1 MKNRK
6 THNHFIFLVIGGL
19 IGLVLAGYGIF
30 EKTSDFNFQ
39 NQDAIALVN
48 DVPIKNESYL
58 RALDRYS
65 SDSKNKMD
73 DEDRAWVLQRLIEEE
88 LLVQYAYKNG
98 FLEADDLLRK
108 SIVRSVVDSIVEQ
121 ALSVVPAKQDLL
133 KFYEANRQTFAI
145 DDKYRVVILSSQ
157 NRSDIDEGKVI
168 WQSNYDLTLLRQTF
182 KRIDRLDIPTGFI
195 SKIRLGT
202 LIGPLLRD
210 KVLSL
215 EVGETS
221 ETLKTIYGYSI
232 VTLVDKK
239 DRVIPEFKEISEI
252 VLQEYKRQQR
262 EEILEEL
269 LKDLKRQSDIKINE
283 GFTN

>member
-1 MKNRK
+1 MSNQSKLLLLASIIGTFLAIYSIMETNKNFSSLPD
-6 THNHFIFLVIGGL
+6 NI
-19 IGLVLAGYGIF
+19 
-30 EKTSDFNFQ
+30 
-39 NQDAIALVN
+39 IATVN
-48 DVPIKNESYL
+48 DKIIPSDKYQTIINLIQNDKRDEL
-58 RALDRYS
+58 TKADREMALDRI
-65 SDSKNKMD
+65 
-73 DEDRAWVLQRLIEEE
+73 IEEE

-121 ALSVVPAKQDLL
+121 ALSVVPAEEDLL
-133 KFYEANRQTFAI
+133 KFYETNRQTFAI
-145 DDKYRVVILSSQ
+145 DEKYRVVILSSKNQ
-157 NRSDIDEGKVI
+157 SDIDEGKVI

-182 KRIDRLDIPTGFI
+182 KRIDRLDIPTEFI

-215 EVGETS
+215 QVGETS
-221 ETLKTIYGYSI
+221 QTLKTIYGYSI

>member
-1 MKNRK
+1 MSNQSKLLLLASIIGTFLAIYSIMETNKNFSSLPD
-6 THNHFIFLVIGGL
+6 NI
-19 IGLVLAGYGIF
+19 
-30 EKTSDFNFQ
+30 
-39 NQDAIALVN
+39 IATVN
-48 DVPIKNESYL
+48 DKIIPSDKYQTVINLIQNDKRDQLTKADREM
-58 RALDRYS
+58 ALDRI
-65 SDSKNKMD
+65 
-73 DEDRAWVLQRLIEEE
+73 IEEE

-121 ALSVVPAKQDLL
+121 ALSVVPAEQDLL
-133 KFYEANRQTFAI
+133 KFYEVNRQTFAI
-145 DDKYRVVILSSQ
+145 DEKYRVVILSSKNQ
-157 NRSDIDEGKVI
+157 SDIDEGKVI

-182 KRIDRLDIPTGFI
+182 KSIDRLDIPTGFI

-215 EVGETS
+215 QVGETS
-221 ETLKTIYGYSI
+221 QTLKTIYGYSI

-239 DRVIPEFKEISEI
+239 DQVIPEFKEISEI

>member
-1 MKNRK
+1 MSNQSKLLLLASIIGTFLAIYSIMETNKNFSSLPD
-6 THNHFIFLVIGGL
+6 NI
-19 IGLVLAGYGIF
+19 
-30 EKTSDFNFQ
+30 
-39 NQDAIALVN
+39 IATVN
-48 DVPIKNESYL
+48 DKIIPSDKYQTVINLIQNDKRDEL
-58 RALDRYS
+58 TKADREMALDRI
-65 SDSKNKMD
+65 
-73 DEDRAWVLQRLIEEE
+73 IEEE

-121 ALSVVPAKQDLL
+121 ALSVVPAEQDLL
-133 KFYEANRQTFAI
+133 KFYEANLQTFAI
-145 DDKYRVVILSSQ
+145 DEKYRVVILSSK

>member
-1 MKNRK
+1 MSNQSKLLLLASIIGTFLAIYSIMETNKNFSSLPD
-6 THNHFIFLVIGGL
+6 NI
-19 IGLVLAGYGIF
+19 
-30 EKTSDFNFQ
+30 
-39 NQDAIALVN
+39 IATVN
-48 DVPIKNESYL
+48 DKIIPSDKYQTIINLIQNDKRDEL
-58 RALDRYS
+58 TKADREMALDRI
-65 SDSKNKMD
+65 
-73 DEDRAWVLQRLIEEE
+73 IEEE

-121 ALSVVPAKQDLL
+121 ALSVVPAEEDLL

>member
-1 MKNRK
+1 MSNQSKLLLLASIIGTFLAIYSIMETNKNFSSLPD
-6 THNHFIFLVIGGL
+6 NI
-19 IGLVLAGYGIF
+19 
-30 EKTSDFNFQ
+30 
-39 NQDAIALVN
+39 IATVN
-48 DVPIKNESYL
+48 DKIIPSDKYQTIINLIQNDKRDEL
-58 RALDRYS
+58 TKADREMALDRI
-65 SDSKNKMD
+65 
-73 DEDRAWVLQRLIEEE
+73 IEEE

-121 ALSVVPAKQDLL
+121 ALSVVPADQDLL
-133 KFYEANRQTFAI
+133 KFYETNRQTFAI
-145 DDKYRVVILSSQ
+145 DEKYRVVILSSKNQ
-157 NRSDIDEGKVI
+157 SDIDEGKVI

-182 KRIDRLDIPTGFI
+182 KSIDRLDIPTGFI

-215 EVGETS
+215 QVGETS
-221 ETLKTIYGYSI
+221 QTLKTIYGYSI

>member
-1 MKNRK
+1 MSNQSKLLLLASIIGTFLAIYSIMETNKNFSSLPD
-6 THNHFIFLVIGGL
+6 NI
-19 IGLVLAGYGIF
+19 
-30 EKTSDFNFQ
+30 
-39 NQDAIALVN
+39 IATVN
-48 DVPIKNESYL
+48 DKIIPSDKYQTIINLIQNDKRDEL
-58 RALDRYS
+58 TKADREMALDRI
-65 SDSKNKMD
+65 
-73 DEDRAWVLQRLIEEE
+73 IEEE

-121 ALSVVPAKQDLL
+121 ALSVVPAEQDLL
-133 KFYEANRQTFAI
+133 KFYEVNRQTFAI
-145 DDKYRVVILSSQ
+145 DEKYRVVILSSQ

-182 KRIDRLDIPTGFI
+182 KRINRLDIPTGFI

-283 GFTN
+283 GFTS

>member
-1 MKNRK
+1 MSNQSKLLLLASIIGTFLAIYSIMETNKNFSSLPD
-6 THNHFIFLVIGGL
+6 NI
-19 IGLVLAGYGIF
+19 
-30 EKTSDFNFQ
+30 
-39 NQDAIALVN
+39 IATVN
-48 DVPIKNESYL
+48 DKIIPSDKYQTIINLIQNDKRDEL
-58 RALDRYS
+58 TKADREMALDRI
-65 SDSKNKMD
+65 
-73 DEDRAWVLQRLIEEE
+73 IEEE

-121 ALSVVPAKQDLL
+121 ALSVVPAEQDLL

-145 DDKYRVVILSSQ
+145 DEKYRVVILSSK

-182 KRIDRLDIPTGFI
+182 KSIDRLDIPTGFI

-215 EVGETS
+215 QVGETS
-221 ETLKTIYGYSI
+221 ETLNTIYGYSI

-239 DRVIPEFKEISEI
+239 DRVIPEFKEICGI

>member
-1 MKNRK
+1 MSNQSKLLLLASIIGTFLAIYSIMETNKNFSSLPD
-6 THNHFIFLVIGGL
+6 NI
-19 IGLVLAGYGIF
+19 
-30 EKTSDFNFQ
+30 
-39 NQDAIALVN
+39 IATVN
-48 DVPIKNESYL
+48 DKIIPSDKYQTIINLIQNDKRDEL
-58 RALDRYS
+58 TKADREMALDRI
-65 SDSKNKMD
+65 
-73 DEDRAWVLQRLIEEE
+73 IEEE

-121 ALSVVPAKQDLL
+121 ALSVVPAEQDLL
-133 KFYEANRQTFAI
+133 KFYEVNRQTFAI
-145 DDKYRVVILSSQ
+145 DEKYRVVILSSQ

-182 KRIDRLDIPTGFI
+182 KSIDRLDIPTGFI

-215 EVGETS
+215 QVGETS
-221 ETLKTIYGYSI
+221 QTLKTIYGYSI

-283 GFTN
+283 DFRN

>member
-1 MKNRK
+1 MSNQSKLLLLASIIGTFLAIYSIMETNKNFSSLPD
-6 THNHFIFLVIGGL
+6 NI
-19 IGLVLAGYGIF
+19 
-30 EKTSDFNFQ
+30 
-39 NQDAIALVN
+39 IATVN
-48 DVPIKNESYL
+48 DKIIPSDKYQTIINLIQNDKRDEL
-58 RALDRYS
+58 TKADREMALDRI
-65 SDSKNKMD
+65 
-73 DEDRAWVLQRLIEEE
+73 IEEE

-121 ALSVVPAKQDLL
+121 ALSVVPAEQDLL
-133 KFYEANRQTFAI
+133 KFYETNRQTFAI
-145 DDKYRVVILSSQ
+145 DEKYRVVILSSK

-182 KRIDRLDIPTGFI
+182 KSIDRLDIPTGFI

-215 EVGETS
+215 QVGETS
-221 ETLKTIYGYSI
+221 QTLKTIYGYSI

>member
-1 MKNRK
+1 MSNQSKLLLLASIIGTFLAIYSIMETNKNFSSLPD
-6 THNHFIFLVIGGL
+6 NI
-19 IGLVLAGYGIF
+19 
-30 EKTSDFNFQ
+30 
-39 NQDAIALVN
+39 IATVN
-48 DVPIKNESYL
+48 DKIIPSEKYQTIINLIQNDKRDEL
-58 RALDRYS
+58 TKADREMALDRI
-65 SDSKNKMD
+65 
-73 DEDRAWVLQRLIEEE
+73 IEEE

-121 ALSVVPAKQDLL
+121 ALSVVPAEQDLL
-133 KFYEANRQTFAI
+133 KFYEVNRQTFAI

-182 KRIDRLDIPTGFI
+182 ERIDRLDIPTGFI

-215 EVGETS
+215 QVGETS
-221 ETLKTIYGYSI
+221 QTLKTIYGYSI

>member
-1 MKNRK
+1 MSNQSKLLLLASIIGTFLAIYSIMETNKNFSSLPD
-6 THNHFIFLVIGGL
+6 NI
-19 IGLVLAGYGIF
+19 
-30 EKTSDFNFQ
+30 
-39 NQDAIALVN
+39 IATVN
-48 DVPIKNESYL
+48 DKIIPSDKYQTIINLIQNDKRDEL
-58 RALDRYS
+58 TKADREMALDRI
-65 SDSKNKMD
+65 
-73 DEDRAWVLQRLIEEE
+73 IEEE

-121 ALSVVPAKQDLL
+121 ALSVVPAEQDLL
-133 KFYEANRQTFAI
+133 KFYETNRQTFAI
-145 DDKYRVVILSSQ
+145 DEKYRVVILSSKNQ
-157 NRSDIDEGKVI
+157 SDIDEGKVI

-182 KRIDRLDIPTGFI
+182 KGIDRLDIPTGFI

-202 LIGPLLRD
+202 LVGPLLRD

-215 EVGETS
+215 QVGETS
-221 ETLKTIYGYSI
+221 QTLKTIYGYSI

-283 GFTN
+283 GFTS

>member
-1 MKNRK
+1 MSNQSKLLLLASIIGTFLAIYSIMETNKNFSSLPD
-6 THNHFIFLVIGGL
+6 NI
-19 IGLVLAGYGIF
+19 
-30 EKTSDFNFQ
+30 
-39 NQDAIALVN
+39 IATVN
-48 DVPIKNESYL
+48 DKIIPSDKYQTIINLIQNDKRDEL
-58 RALDRYS
+58 TKADREMALDRI
-65 SDSKNKMD
+65 
-73 DEDRAWVLQRLIEEE
+73 IEEE

-121 ALSVVPAKQDLL
+121 ALSVVPAEQDLL
-133 KFYEANRQTFAI
+133 KFYEVNRQTFAI
-145 DDKYRVVILSSQ
+145 DEKYRVVMLSSQ

-182 KRIDRLDIPTGFI
+182 KSIDRLDIPTGFI

-202 LIGPLLRD
+202 LVGPLLRD

-215 EVGETS
+215 QVGETS
-221 ETLKTIYGYSI
+221 QTLKTIYGYSI

>member
-1 MKNRK
+1 MSNQSKLLLLASIIGTFLAIYSIMETNKNFSSLPD
-6 THNHFIFLVIGGL
+6 NI
-19 IGLVLAGYGIF
+19 
-30 EKTSDFNFQ
+30 
-39 NQDAIALVN
+39 IATVN
-48 DVPIKNESYL
+48 DKIIPSDKYQTVINLIQNDKRDEL
-58 RALDRYS
+58 TKADREMALDRI
-65 SDSKNKMD
+65 
-73 DEDRAWVLQRLIEEE
+73 IEEE

-121 ALSVVPAKQDLL
+121 ALSVVPAEQDLL
-133 KFYEANRQTFAI
+133 NFYEANRQTFAI
-145 DDKYRVVILSSQ
+145 DEKYRVVILSSK

-215 EVGETS
+215 QVGETS

>member
-1 MKNRK
+1 MSNQSKLLLLASIIGTFLAIYSIMETNKNFSSLPD
-6 THNHFIFLVIGGL
+6 NI
-19 IGLVLAGYGIF
+19 
-30 EKTSDFNFQ
+30 
-39 NQDAIALVN
+39 IATVN
-48 DVPIKNESYL
+48 DKIIPSDKYQTVINLIQNDKRDEL
-58 RALDRYS
+58 TKADREMALDRI
-65 SDSKNKMD
+65 
-73 DEDRAWVLQRLIEEE
+73 IEEE

-121 ALSVVPAKQDLL
+121 ALSVVPAEQDLL
-133 KFYEANRQTFAI
+133 KFYETNRQTFAI
-145 DDKYRVVILSSQ
+145 DEKYRVVILSSKNQ
-157 NRSDIDEGKVI
+157 SDIDEGKVI

-182 KRIDRLDIPTGFI
+182 KGIDRLDIPTGFI

-202 LIGPLLRD
+202 LVGPLLRD

-215 EVGETS
+215 QVGETS

-239 DRVIPEFKEISEI
+239 DRIIPEFKEISEI

>member
-1 MKNRK
+1 MSNQSKLLLLASIIGTFLAIYSIMETNKNFSSLPD
-6 THNHFIFLVIGGL
+6 NI
-19 IGLVLAGYGIF
+19 
-30 EKTSDFNFQ
+30 
-39 NQDAIALVN
+39 IATVN
-48 DVPIKNESYL
+48 DKIIPSDKYQTIINLIQNDKRDEL
-58 RALDRYS
+58 TKADREMALDRI
-65 SDSKNKMD
+65 
-73 DEDRAWVLQRLIEEE
+73 IEEE

-121 ALSVVPAKQDLL
+121 ALSVVPAEQDLL
-133 KFYEANRQTFAI
+133 KFYEVNRQTFAI
-145 DDKYRVVILSSQ
+145 DEKYRVVILSSQ

-182 KRIDRLDIPTGFI
+182 KSIDRLDIPTGFI

-215 EVGETS
+215 QVGETS

>member
-1 MKNRK
+1 MSNQSKLLLLASIIGTFLAIYSIMETNKNFSSLPD
-6 THNHFIFLVIGGL
+6 NI
-19 IGLVLAGYGIF
+19 
-30 EKTSDFNFQ
+30 
-39 NQDAIALVN
+39 IATVN
-48 DVPIKNESYL
+48 DKIIPSDKYQTIINLIQNDKRDEL
-58 RALDRYS
+58 TKADREMALDRI
-65 SDSKNKMD
+65 
-73 DEDRAWVLQRLIEEE
+73 IEEE

-121 ALSVVPAKQDLL
+121 ALSVVPAEQDLL
-133 KFYEANRQTFAI
+133 KFYETNRQTFAI
-145 DDKYRVVILSSQ
+145 DEKYRVVILSSKNQ
-157 NRSDIDEGKVI
+157 SDIDEGKVI

-283 GFTN
+283 GFTS

>member
-1 MKNRK
+1 MSNQSKLLLLASIIGTFLAIYSIMETNKNFSSLPD
-6 THNHFIFLVIGGL
+6 NI
-19 IGLVLAGYGIF
+19 
-30 EKTSDFNFQ
+30 
-39 NQDAIALVN
+39 IATVN
-48 DVPIKNESYL
+48 DKIIPSDKYQTVINLIQNDKRDEL
-58 RALDRYS
+58 TKADREMALDRI
-65 SDSKNKMD
+65 
-73 DEDRAWVLQRLIEEE
+73 IEEE

-121 ALSVVPAKQDLL
+121 ALSVVPAEQDLL
-133 KFYEANRQTFAI
+133 KFYEVNRQTFAI
-145 DDKYRVVILSSQ
+145 DEKYRVVILSSQ

-182 KRIDRLDIPTGFI
+182 KSIDRLDIPTGFI

-232 VTLVDKK
+232 VTLLDKK

>member
-1 MKNRK
+1 MSNQSKLLLLASIIGTFLAIYSIMETNKNFSSLPD
-6 THNHFIFLVIGGL
+6 NI
-19 IGLVLAGYGIF
+19 
-30 EKTSDFNFQ
+30 
-39 NQDAIALVN
+39 IATVN
-48 DVPIKNESYL
+48 DKIIPTEKYQTIINLIQNDKRDEL
-58 RALDRYS
+58 TKADREMALDRI
-65 SDSKNKMD
+65 
-73 DEDRAWVLQRLIEEE
+73 IEEE

-121 ALSVVPAKQDLL
+121 ALSVVPAEQDLL
-133 KFYEANRQTFAI
+133 KFYEVNRQTFAI
-145 DDKYRVVILSSQ
+145 DEKYRVVILSSQ

-202 LIGPLLRD
+202 LIGPLLRV

-283 GFTN
+283 GFTS

>member
-1 MKNRK
+1 MSNQSKLLLLASIIGTFLAIYSIMETNKNFSSLPD
-6 THNHFIFLVIGGL
+6 NI
-19 IGLVLAGYGIF
+19 
-30 EKTSDFNFQ
+30 
-39 NQDAIALVN
+39 IATVN
-48 DVPIKNESYL
+48 DKIIPSDKYQTIINLIQNDKRDEL
-58 RALDRYS
+58 TKADREMALDRI
-65 SDSKNKMD
+65 
-73 DEDRAWVLQRLIEEE
+73 IEEE

-121 ALSVVPAKQDLL
+121 ALSVVPAEQDLL
-133 KFYEANRQTFAI
+133 KFYEVNRQTFAI
-145 DDKYRVVILSSQ
+145 DEKYRVVILSSQ

-232 VTLVDKK
+232 VTLLDKK

>member
-1 MKNRK
+1 MSNQSKLLLLASIIGTFLAIYSIMETNKNFSSLPD
-6 THNHFIFLVIGGL
+6 NI
-19 IGLVLAGYGIF
+19 
-30 EKTSDFNFQ
+30 
-39 NQDAIALVN
+39 IATVN
-48 DVPIKNESYL
+48 DKIIPSDKYQTVINLIQNDKRDEL
-58 RALDRYS
+58 TKADREMALDRI
-65 SDSKNKMD
+65 
-73 DEDRAWVLQRLIEEE
+73 IEEE

-121 ALSVVPAKQDLL
+121 ALSVVPAEQDLL
-133 KFYEANRQTFAI
+133 KFYETNRQTFAI
-145 DDKYRVVILSSQ
+145 DEKYRVVILSSKNQ
-157 NRSDIDEGKVI
+157 SDIDEGKVI

-215 EVGETS
+215 QVGETS

>member
-1 MKNRK
+1 MSNQSKLLLLASIIGTFLAIYSIMETNKNFSSLPD
-6 THNHFIFLVIGGL
+6 NI
-19 IGLVLAGYGIF
+19 
-30 EKTSDFNFQ
+30 
-39 NQDAIALVN
+39 IATVN
-48 DVPIKNESYL
+48 DKIIPSDKYQTVINLIQNDKRDEL
-58 RALDRYS
+58 TKADREMALDRI
-65 SDSKNKMD
+65 
-73 DEDRAWVLQRLIEEE
+73 IEEE

-121 ALSVVPAKQDLL
+121 ALSVVPVEQDLL
-133 KFYEANRQTFAI
+133 KFYEVNRQTFAI

-215 EVGETS
+215 QVGETS

>member
-1 MKNRK
+1 MSNQSKLLLLASIIGTFLAIYSIMETNKNFSSLPD
-6 THNHFIFLVIGGL
+6 NI
-19 IGLVLAGYGIF
+19 
-30 EKTSDFNFQ
+30 
-39 NQDAIALVN
+39 IATVN
-48 DVPIKNESYL
+48 DKIIPIDKYQTVINLIQNDKRDEL
-58 RALDRYS
+58 TKADREMVLDRI
-65 SDSKNKMD
+65 
-73 DEDRAWVLQRLIEEE
+73 IEEE

-121 ALSVVPAKQDLL
+121 ALSVVPAEEDLL
-133 KFYEANRQTFAI
+133 KFYEANQQIFTT
-145 DDKYRVVILSSQ
+145 DEKYRIVILSSK

-215 EVGETS
+215 QVGETS
-221 ETLKTIYGYSI
+221 EVLKTIYGYSI

>member
-1 MKNRK
+1 MSNQSKLLLLASIIGTFLAIYSIMETNKNFSSLPD
-6 THNHFIFLVIGGL
+6 NI
-19 IGLVLAGYGIF
+19 
-30 EKTSDFNFQ
+30 
-39 NQDAIALVN
+39 IATVN
-48 DVPIKNESYL
+48 DKIIPSDKYQTVINLIQNDKRDEL
-58 RALDRYS
+58 TKADREMALDRI
-65 SDSKNKMD
+65 
-73 DEDRAWVLQRLIEEE
+73 IEEE

-121 ALSVVPAKQDLL
+121 ALSVVPAEQDLL
-133 KFYEANRQTFAI
+133 KFYEANLQTFAI
-145 DDKYRVVILSSQ
+145 DEKYRVVILSSKNQ
-157 NRSDIDEGKVI
+157 SDIDEGKVI

-283 GFTN
+283 AFTN

>member
-1 MKNRK
+1 MSNQSKLLLLASIIGTFLAIYSIMETNKNFSSLPD
-6 THNHFIFLVIGGL
+6 NI
-19 IGLVLAGYGIF
+19 
-30 EKTSDFNFQ
+30 
-39 NQDAIALVN
+39 IATVN
-48 DVPIKNESYL
+48 DKIIPSDKYQTVINLIQNDKRDEL
-58 RALDRYS
+58 TKADREMALDRI
-65 SDSKNKMD
+65 
-73 DEDRAWVLQRLIEEE
+73 IEEE

-121 ALSVVPAKQDLL
+121 ALSVVPAEQDLL

-145 DDKYRVVILSSQ
+145 DEKYRVVILSSKNQ
-157 NRSDIDEGKVI
+157 SDIDEGKVI